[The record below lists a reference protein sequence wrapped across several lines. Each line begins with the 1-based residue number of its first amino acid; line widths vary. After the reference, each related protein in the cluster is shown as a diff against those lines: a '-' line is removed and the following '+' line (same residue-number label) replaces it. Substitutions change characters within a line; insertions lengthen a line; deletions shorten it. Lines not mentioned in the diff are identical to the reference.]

1 MHPIAQQRADVIKKR
16 TEWVEKQQGQFD
28 INKLVFL
35 DESSINLGM
44 TRLYGRALKGE
55 RVDDY
60 IPDVRFQRTSI
71 LSTVRL
77 NGSQNPYIFT
87 GTLNGERFKKYV
99 DDTLSPA
106 LFEGDILILDNS
118 SVHKVHNVLDS
129 VIIKGVTV
137 VFLPPYSPDFNPI
150 ELLWSKMKTF
160 LRKAKA
166 HTKDNLEEALNQA
179 LDSITVQDIKNWFC
193 HDGYRQQ

>member
-16 TEWVEKQQGQFD
+16 AEWVEKQQCQFD

-77 NGSQNPYIFT
+77 DGSQNPYIFT

-166 HTKDNLEEALNQA
+166 RTKDNLEEALNQA

>member
-77 NGSQNPYIFT
+77 DGSQNPYIFT
-87 GTLNGERFKKYV
+87 GTLNSERFKKYV

-166 HTKDNLEEALNQA
+166 RTKDNLEEALNQA

>member
-1 MHPIAQQRADVIKKR
+1 MYPIAQQRADVIKKR
-16 TEWVEKQQGQFD
+16 AEWVEKQQGQFD

-77 NGSQNPYIFT
+77 DGSQNPYIFT

-99 DDTLSPA
+99 DDTLAPA

-118 SVHKVHNVLDS
+118 SVHKVHNALDS

-137 VFLPPYSPDFNPI
+137 IFLPPYSPDFNPI

-166 HTKDNLEEALNQA
+166 RTKDNLEEALNQA
-179 LDSITVQDIKNWFC
+179 LDSITIQDINNWFC